1 MSRATIKPWKPLM
14 TPGGKLP
21 HFSDASF
28 QVPNQNEPTP
38 GNPISQ
44 HKQFKG
50 HSTAL
55 AHGKVP
61 K

>member
-1 MSRATIKPWKPLM
+1 MTRATIKPWAPLM
-14 TPGGKLP
+14 TPGGKCP
-21 HFSDASF
+21 HHLDPGF

-38 GNPISQ
+38 SNPISQ

-55 AHGKVP
+55 AHAKEP